1 MISLMVYLVFLFNNQ
16 PYAFSVISVWKCSGV
31 FIRRL
36 GSGEDPFARGS
47 ILQSPA
53 AFLTCINFGM
63 YTCVGLV
70 LKASLN
76 PYHVPLV
83 QPKN

>member
-16 PYAFSVISVWKCSGV
+16 PYAFSVISVWKCSGG

-36 GSGEDPFARGS
+36 GSGEGPFARGG

-53 AFLTCINFGM
+53 DF
-63 YTCVGLV
+63 
-70 LKASLN
+70 
-76 PYHVPLV
+76 
-83 QPKN
+83 